1 VSFRYDIN
9 LMREETDRQ
18 QQERAVAR
26 VLIASLLL
34 LAVLLIVTY
43 AIYLARE
50 RQINNDV
57 QSIRRVLDSTAAA
70 GLSADDVTRSRRRS
84 KDLQDSISEAAEVVR
99 GCVAWSAVLASLAE
113 CCGSDDLGL
122 RKVTARMREEQ
133 PFVVVEGLCT
143 AQNPVLRIHS
153 FMQVVANH
161 KAFGPASLLSIT
173 RKEGEPV
180 IFEAEVPLRRADV
193 LQTQPREG

>member
-1 VSFRYDIN
+1 MSFRYDIN
-9 LMREETDRQ
+9 LMREETGRQ
-18 QQERAVAR
+18 RQERAIAR

-34 LAVLLIVTY
+34 LAVLLAVTY

-57 QSIRRVLDSTAAA
+57 RSIRTLLDSTAAA
-70 GLSADDVTRSRRRS
+70 GVSADDVTRSRQRS
-84 KDLQDSISEAAEVVR
+84 RDLHGRISEAAEVVR
-99 GCVAWSAVLASLAE
+99 GSVAWSAVLASLAE
-113 CCGSDDLGL
+113 CCGSDDIGL
-122 RKVTARMREEQ
+122 RTVTARMRDEQ

-153 FMQVVANH
+153 FMQVLANH

-180 IFEAEVPLRRADV
+180 VFEAEVPLRRPDI